1 MSATGLHSGTYPAIR
16 DFAES
21 LDAALVL
28 LKSNTCDPH
37 DERIKRV
44 GQAMIQ
50 FGAPASSTPLNQVIG
65 SLIAASSGAAM
76 KQLIELGN
84 SLVAGTVTPA
94 VIDRLEG
101 IAGQLETERASTFAK
116 IRGR

>member
-21 LDAALVL
+21 LDAVLVL
-28 LKSNTCDPH
+28 LKAASCDAN

-44 GQAMIQ
+44 GRALVQ
-50 FGAPASSTPLNQVIG
+50 FGTPASLTPLDQVVG
-65 SLIAASSGAAM
+65 SFIAASSGPV
-76 KQLIELGN
+76 KQVVDLGN
-84 SLVAGTVTPA
+84 SLLAGIITPG
-94 VIDRLEG
+94 VINRLEA
-101 IAGQLETERASTFAK
+101 IAASLETERASTFAK